1 MNLEERRAIV
11 HSDVLVGERRAIQH
25 WQTASRSLRFHRL
38 VPIVVFADACRYRF
52 TMVICEGMA
61 ILAENSAYLS
71 TGWWDASVAEERM
84 PRSKLIRSQITRNLE
99 SCPDF
104 QFRLTFI
111 RKCEMR
117 GLHPDDGRN
126 HIYSST
132 RPLHQRRPSLPSPHY
147 TIHFRHVRGPAFTT
161 RWFTPRARHPKQRT
175 RRPRT
180 TEIQAA
186 RIGRGMAYV
195 SVSSSCKL
203 LLDGT

>member
-11 HSDVLVGERRAIQH
+11 HSDVLVGKRRAIQH

-52 TMVICEGMA
+52 TMVICERMA

-126 HIYSST
+126 HIYPFNSSLA
-132 RPLHQRRPSLPSPHY
+132 PASSLPP
-147 TIHFRHVRGPAFTT
+147 ITT
-161 RWFTPRARHPKQRT
+161 RYNPLPPCPPTYTLYPLVHAQSVPSEITDQTTSRCRDSSSENWQRDGLCIG
-175 RRPRT
+175 
-180 TEIQAA
+180 ELVLQAA
-186 RIGRGMAYV
+186 SR
-195 SVSSSCKL
+195 
-203 LLDGT
+203 